1 MEYDPSQPL
10 PDSDLVTA
18 EDLEQA
24 IADEINANSDNQPLA
39 ETQTVEKKHRRRWSF
54 SDNFGIVFMAEP
66 PIAPNTEG
74 TSQQFDISNLPE
86 ACYAY
91 VAAFGVSVLLGRS
104 DDVTATFATLVSG
117 EAAKPKPKAEKKV
130 APNFWRQAIANTY
143 VDITKKLPN
152 PMTLEAATI
161 KANGLERSV
170 LMRLKGDPAV
180 IRHHNKLTG
189 ATQGYS
195 VKALLEAEE
204 AATA

>member
-10 PDSDLVTA
+10 PDSDLVMDVA
-18 EDLEQA
+18 EEVSATID
-24 IADEINANSDNQPLA
+24 DNQPLA
-39 ETQTVEKKHRRRWSF
+39 ETQEVGSLHVEKKHRRRWSF

-66 PIAPNTEG
+66 PVSPGTEG
-74 TSQQFDISNLPE
+74 TTQQFDISNLPE

-161 KANGLERSV
+161 KANGLERSI